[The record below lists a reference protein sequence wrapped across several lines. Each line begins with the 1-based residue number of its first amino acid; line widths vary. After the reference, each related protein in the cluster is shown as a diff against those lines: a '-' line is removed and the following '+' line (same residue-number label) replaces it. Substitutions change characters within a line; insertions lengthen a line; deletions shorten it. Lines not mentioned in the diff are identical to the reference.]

1 MTAEERFAAIE
12 TGLQTTSQTLR
23 TVAESQALTQTLL
36 KSVAEAQLHTQTMLG
51 EMAQSVTRYVDS
63 ADARMKRIE
72 ANLDA
77 LIRAI
82 TAEHSN
88 GKQS

>member
-1 MTAEERFAAIE
+1 MTPEERMERIENGWLELQRGHKELQQGHRELQQSMKLTNEAIASLAA
-12 TGLQTTSQTLR
+12 
-23 TVAESQALTQTLL
+23 TVD
-36 KSVAEAQLHTQTMLG
+36 
-51 EMAQSVTRYVDS
+51 RYVS
-63 ADARMKRIE
+63 ASDERMKRIE

-88 GKQS
+88 GKGKPGGN